1 MDMLVAGYEQHF
13 SESLRY
19 WRSRFIVIPR
29 DEPPQ
34 ANVGPSTETLDEEE
48 MRILG
53 IEKLAEM
60 FTKMRW
66 NSTEEQSSPLPP
78 IRLLHTTLPPA
89 VSVTDESI
97 IAQLDEI
104 HAAGPLR
111 KKISSEREIG
121 GMPLM
126 NVALAMREDDGVP
139 IKLHLWHKSQYP
151 DSFTGYDFVSW
162 LVREFRDVSSR
173 NQGVAMG
180 AQLMKD
186 GLFVHCK
193 GTHGFLDG

>member
-13 SESLRY
+13 SESVRY

-29 DEPPQ
+29 DGPPQ
-34 ANVGPSTETLDEEE
+34 AANVGPSSETLDEEE
-48 MRILG
+48 MQILG
-53 IEKLAEM
+53 IQKLAEM

-66 NSTEEQSSPLPP
+66 NPAEDQSSSLTP

-89 VSVTDESI
+89 ASVTDDSI

-111 KKISSEREIG
+111 KKISEREIG

-126 NVALAMREDDGVP
+126 NVAMAMREDDGVP
-139 IKLHLWHKSQYP
+139 IKLHVWHKTQYP
-151 DSFTGYDFVSW
+151 DSFIGTDFVSW
-162 LVREFRDVSSR
+162 LIREFRDVSSR
-173 NQGVAMG
+173 SQAIVIG

-186 GLFVHCK
+186 GLFVHCR